1 MCVLCC
7 VCVCV
12 CVCVLCFFLSGR
24 RRHPSNPP
32 KSLFTLATS
41 GDFKTLILECFVF
54 SHRNKKL
61 LSERVC
67 VCVCVCVCVG
77 PDTTRKQRLQRWGIP
92 RGQIKLPACPFTH
105 KNVAALQPSTLS
117 SLKHTH
123 DACTTFSFVC
133 VCVF

>member
-1 MCVLCC
+1 MLTDGSLWFWTGVIYDLFFRACITSLNESPTCVCC
-7 VCVCV
+7 VVCVCV
-12 CVCVLCFFLSGR
+12 CMCVCFFLFLFFLSGR

-67 VCVCVCVCVG
+67 VCVCVCWC
-77 PDTTRKQRLQRWGIP
+77 
-92 RGQIKLPACPFTH
+92 
-105 KNVAALQPSTLS
+105 
-117 SLKHTH
+117 
-123 DACTTFSFVC
+123 
-133 VCVF
+133 